1 MENNRKGNG
10 IFLGIVS
17 VATLVVAII
26 GATFA
31 YFSATTESNE
41 DAVNLQA
48 YEFSLAMSVS
58 PIYPGSANKIIPF
71 AADNQ
76 LVDTNGDDVEGQTL
90 LTYAL
95 NSNRKGFERCVD
107 DNGLQECALYEV
119 KITNSNTNP
128 ITLGGQ
134 IRTVN
139 NEPGKGGETF
149 SNLTYQTVYIDEV
162 ELDEYGAIK
171 YNDDTAFNVFTKD
184 SKFGDKENRNRLTAI
199 GKKTIDGEIDGLT
212 DIDSIYVPAST
223 EDIGFG
229 NGVGVGYVLIYLN
242 DIYTDD
248 DNNEN
253 DDQSVEMGAKYTGQL
268 IYSSKAGD
276 AGSTLTGTF
285 RVAGTDPAP

>member
-48 YEFSLAMSVS
+48 YEFNLAMSVS
-58 PIYPGSANKIIPF
+58 PIYPSGANKIIPF
-71 AADNQ
+71 AADSQ

-95 NSNRKGFERCVD
+95 NSERSGFDPCVD
-107 DNGLQECALYEV
+107 DNGLQVCALYEV
-119 KITNSNTNP
+119 RITNSNTNP

-139 NEPGKGGETF
+139 NTPGKGGEGF
-149 SNLTYQTVYIDEV
+149 YNLTYQTV
-162 ELDEYGAIK
+162 
-171 YNDDTAFNVFTKD
+171 DTAGEDRVNEITKGTPFAVIEKD
-184 SKFGDKENRNRLTAI
+184 GKFGDENRLTAI
-199 GKKTIDGEIDGLT
+199 GKATINGEIDGIT

-242 DIYTDD
+242 DTGVTGDGNTDD
-248 DNNEN
+248 
-253 DDQSVEMGAKYTGQL
+253 DDQSVEMGASYTGQL

-285 RVAGTDPAP
+285 RVAGSDPSP